1 MLTGEYYLPDNFLDL
16 VVLKTPVD
24 VPKQA
29 QVKTTKPA
37 PSLAGAT
44 TGFGPLGTAQ
54 PAPENG
60 WTAEKNQALFNG
72 WVAGSRL
79 PPGLA
84 AEAVAAK
91 GKLLSED
98 PDQRMWEYLQLQL
111 ELEASEV

>member
-1 MLTGEYYLPDNFLDL
+1 MELAFI
-16 VVLKTPVD
+16 KTPANTA
-24 VPKQA
+24 KQG
-29 QVKTTKPA
+29 QVKTAKPA

-44 TGFGPLGTAQ
+44 TGFGVLGAAQ
-54 PAPENG
+54 PAPDNG
-60 WTAEKNQALFNG
+60 WTAEKNQAFFNG

-84 AEAVAAK
+84 TEAMAAK
-91 GKLLSED
+91 GKYLSED